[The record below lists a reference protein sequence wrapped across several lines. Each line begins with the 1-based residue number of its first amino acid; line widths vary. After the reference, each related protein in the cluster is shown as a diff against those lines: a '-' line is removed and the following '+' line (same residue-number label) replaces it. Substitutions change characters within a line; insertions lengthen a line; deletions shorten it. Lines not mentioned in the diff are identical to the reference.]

1 MDTGSTATDVNTHRD
16 SLTQGG
22 VDVPVAPKAHRIV
35 GPKGNSL
42 PNHGRT
48 IPSLYFAW
56 IWDPI
61 SRFNGGFHAYPT
73 TIDVPMLGRDATRV
87 STIQGGSVSQLH
99 LGSIVIHLENPRGT
113 NFSKLLPP
121 IVRGI
126 RWQCRPNGAYC
137 SFSHPNVIVW
147 HFRCLDVPHLSDH
160 VKRPNTRMVRLLE
173 VAFHQFFCLARE
185 GIRIIL
191 PQEHA
196 LEVIND
202 NASLT
207 KVKKGWSA
215 CRFLH
220 SIH

>member
-87 STIQGGSVSQLH
+87 STIQGGSASQLH

-113 NFSKLLPP
+113 NFSKWYACFTHTHTHGVFIEWESFKSSFYFICRKTSILYIFRGFSSDLGWGNSGYLFLLCH
-121 IVRGI
+121 G
-126 RWQCRPNGAYC
+126 Y
-137 SFSHPNVIVW
+137 SS
-147 HFRCLDVPHLSDH
+147 
-160 VKRPNTRMVRLLE
+160 
-173 VAFHQFFCLARE
+173 CLAKT
-185 GIRIIL
+185 I
-191 PQEHA
+191 
-196 LEVIND
+196 
-202 NASLT
+202 T
-207 KVKKGWSA
+207 
-215 CRFLH
+215 
-220 SIH
+220 SITM